1 MKTIKSYKAFEYD
14 WTCRG
19 IAYGGVGSETSIQ
32 GELIMCQHGIHS
44 CRRISDVIKHYPLL
58 QSYRYAEIKNYGKI
72 LEAGEDRKICSS
84 KIKILRELSFDEV
97 LKVLEKEN
105 TGVDNNSHGVCHGSG
120 VAHSDGVNN
129 SYSVNSSNGVTHSGG
144 VSFSNGVARS
154 HGVNHSNG
162 VAHSHGVNHSNGV
175 EFSNGINNSYG
186 VNSSNGVA
194 RSHGVNH
201 SNGVD
206 HSDGVNSSNGVDH
219 SDGVNSSN
227 GVDHSDGVNSSNGV
241 AYSGGVSFSNGVA
254 HSDGVNSSNGVAHS
268 HGVSHSYGVEFSNG
282 VDNSHGVSH
291 SYGVKSSNGVTN
303 ALFLADKKESFSIFG
318 KEVNEDRFNS
328 VYNEINNLNGGWYP
342 KFDNVYELYF
352 KVGGN
357 WEKTPLYRV
366 EENNNT
372 TAWADMPKETIDY
385 IKSLPEFDANMFK
398 KITGIDVNKEE

>member
-32 GELIMCQHGIHS
+32 GELIMCKHGIHS

-105 TGVDNNSHGVCHGSG
+105 TGVDNNS
-120 VAHSDGVNN
+120 DGVNN
-129 SYSVNSSNGVTHSGG
+129 SYSVNSSNGVAHSGG
-144 VSFSNGVARS
+144 VSFSNGL
-154 HGVNHSNG
+154 
-162 VAHSHGVNHSNGV
+162 
-175 EFSNGINNSYG
+175 
-186 VNSSNGVA
+186 
-194 RSHGVNH
+194 
-201 SNGVD
+201 D
-206 HSDGVNSSNGVDH
+206 
-219 SDGVNSSN
+219 
-227 GVDHSDGVNSSNGV
+227 
-241 AYSGGVSFSNGVA
+241 
-254 HSDGVNSSNGVAHS
+254 HS
-268 HGVSHSYGVEFSNG
+268 HGVSHSKGVECSNG
-282 VDNSHGVSH
+282 VDHSHGVSH

-303 ALFLADKKESFSIFG
+303 ALFLVDKKESFSIFG

-398 KITGIDVNKEE
+398 KITGIE